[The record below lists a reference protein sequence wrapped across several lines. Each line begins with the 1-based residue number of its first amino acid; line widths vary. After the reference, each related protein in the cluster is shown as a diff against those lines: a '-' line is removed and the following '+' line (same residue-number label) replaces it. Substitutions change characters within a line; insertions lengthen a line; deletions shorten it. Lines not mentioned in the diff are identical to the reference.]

1 MPEFKTAQICDTTNQ
16 TDIFPEVQMLNLN
29 STITNETHR
38 KGQFFINV
46 FGLLGCLDLWEMGP
60 CTRNMSPQFE
70 IDFLEPS
77 AIPGLLFALL

>member
-46 FGLLGCLDLWEMGP
+46 FGLLGCLDLWDGRWDP
-60 CTRNMSPQFE
+60 T
-70 IDFLEPS
+70 LETCLHS
-77 AIPGLLFALL
+77 LR